1 MIQTAPVEGAMKRKR
16 KGPQRSTVVGLLDL
30 AKYEIEKVERSPGWG
45 KLFLKRKHSIYP
57 CPGCRQ
63 VYIFIHSRRWRM
75 LRDLDIAGRHIEL
88 VVPVYRIRCSAC
100 GLRELPVRLARRNAR
115 CTKRLEHDLF
125 RLTKDMTVKAVSKRM
140 DVHWET
146 VKDAEVRYIRGL
158 LRKRKLDGITRIGI
172 DEVSHQRGHKYLTL
186 VTDLDHR
193 RVIFATPDNN
203 GRSVERFLTW
213 FGEKRCG
220 RLKVV
225 VTDMH
230 DPYVKVLR
238 KKLPKAA
245 LVYDHFHVSKA
256 IHTAIDE
263 IRRRLQNQMSKEDRD
278 IIKGKRW
285 VLLRARETLSDR
297 QEVSLQEL
305 MEINKELAE
314 AYILKEDF
322 RWAFKAATRAT
333 GEKRLGGWETKA
345 RESGIP
351 EILGVLKTIERR
363 REGIMN
369 FFEYQVA
376 NGMAEGFNNVVGTI
390 KKQAYGFHDREY
402 LMLKILRICG
412 KLDSDTLMRKRKSKR
427 RLMT

>member
-1 MIQTAPVEGAMKRKR
+1 MKQKR
-16 KGPQRSTVVGLLDL
+16 KGPRCSSVIGLLDL
-30 AKYEIEKVERSPGWG
+30 VKYEVEKVERSPGWG
-45 KLFLKRKHSIYP
+45 KLFLKRKDPAYR
-57 CPGCRQ
+57 CPGCRR
-63 VYIFIHSRRWRM
+63 VYIFIHSQRWRI
-75 LRDLDIAGRHIEL
+75 LRDLDVGGRHIEL
-88 VVPVYRIRCSAC
+88 AVPVVRIRCTTC
-100 GLRELPVRLARRNAR
+100 GLRELPLRLARPNGR
-115 CTKRLEHDLF
+115 CTKRLERDLF
-125 RLTKDMTVKAVSKRM
+125 RLTKDMTVKAVSERM

-172 DEVSHQRGHKYLTL
+172 DEVSHQHGQKYLTL

-193 RVIFATPDNN
+193 RVIFVTPDND
-203 GRSVERFLTW
+203 GRSIGRFLTW
-213 FGEKRCG
+213 FGEKRCA
-220 RLKVV
+220 RLEVV

-297 QEVSLQEL
+297 QKVSLKEL
-305 MEINKELAE
+305 MEVNKELAE

-322 RWAFKAATRAT
+322 RWAFKASTRTA
-333 GEKRLGGWETKA
+333 GEQRLGGWEAKA
-345 RESGIP
+345 RECGIP
-351 EILGVLKTIERR
+351 EILGVLTTIERR

-390 KKQAYGFHDREY
+390 KKQAYGFHDRDY
-402 LMLKILRICG
+402 LMLKILRVCG
-412 KLDSDTLMRKRKSKR
+412 KLDSDTLMRKSKR
-427 RLMT
+427 KRRKKT